1 MTKNNRNVW
10 KNANQTVQLWLP
22 PGNEIEGSV
31 VKIEGFYTIYT
42 CEFDSFSHNKSVVL
56 YSLKK
61 RFTEFPLWL
70 SGLRTQLISM
80 RIQGLIPGISQW
92 AKDLVLL

>member
-1 MTKNNRNVW
+1 M
-10 KNANQTVQLWLP
+10 
-22 PGNEIEGSV
+22 

-61 RFTEFPLWL
+61 KIYGVPLVAQWVKNPTNIHEDTGFDPWPL
-70 SGLRTQLISM
+70 SVGEGSSVAVNCGVGWQL
-80 RIQGLIPGISQW
+80 QL
-92 AKDLVLL
+92 